1 MVLVYQAI
9 HDALLPL
16 RLHNLPNVIDV
27 FVEDIGRRNEKKR
40 PKQTD
45 LFRAQLRSMPSATGP
60 DACAHMPARASA
72 EAA

>member
-16 RLHNLPNVIDV
+16 RLHNLPKVIDV
-27 FVEDIGRRNEKKR
+27 FVEDIERRNEKKR
-40 PKQTD
+40 PKQTE
-45 LFRAQLRSMPSATGP
+45 LFRAELRPLPSEPAHEAHAPMP
-60 DACAHMPARASA
+60 R